1 MTGAHSRIS
10 LGWKLNL
17 RVNVCHF
24 CESWLEARAADLGCH
39 YSWTKGPLR
48 AGLEEAAIRHSTLR
62 LQILKP
68 QNIFICL
75 EKMSAGDHESFLT
88 ASASLCLHTKYKYST
103 MKNIPCIVRIQ
114 ILTGQT
120 QMQQAGNLWSC
131 MNKPVCNI
139 PFSSQVIQSRCAKF
153 FVSKI
158 RYNLV
163 LFRLECRLC
172 LVVNLIYNAV
182 ACIPSHAPS
191 KTWSWL
197 WLTMIW
203 HCRL

>member
-24 CESWLEARAADLGCH
+24 CESWLEARAPDLGCH
-39 YSWTKGPLR
+39 YSWTKGPPS

-114 ILTGQT
+114 ILTSHT
-120 QMQQAGNLWSC
+120 QLQRRSNLWSC

-139 PFSSQVIQSRCAKF
+139 PFSYPGHTKPVCKF

>member
-1 MTGAHSRIS
+1 MFAISAS
-10 LGWKLNL
+10 LGSRRGHQTW
-17 RVNVCHF
+17 
-24 CESWLEARAADLGCH
+24 
-39 YSWTKGPLR
+39 
-48 AGLEEAAIRHSTLR
+48 AAIIPELKGRWELGWRKQPSDTRHWV
-62 LQILKP
+62 QILKP

-75 EKMSAGDHESFLT
+75 EKNVCWRSWIISDSVCITLPA
-88 ASASLCLHTKYKYST
+88 YK
-103 MKNIPCIVRIQ
+103 IQ
-114 ILTGQT
+114 IFNNEKHPLHCQNSNSHCGHT
-120 QMQQAGNLWSC
+120 QMQRRSNLWSC

-139 PFSSQVIQSRCAKF
+139 PFSYPGHTKPVCKF

>member
-1 MTGAHSRIS
+1 MFAISAS
-10 LGWKLNL
+10 LGSRRGHQTW
-17 RVNVCHF
+17 
-24 CESWLEARAADLGCH
+24 
-39 YSWTKGPLR
+39 
-48 AGLEEAAIRHSTLR
+48 AAIIPELKGRREPGWRKQPSDTRHWV
-62 LQILKP
+62 QILKP

-114 ILTGQT
+114 ILAGHT
-120 QMQQAGNLWSC
+120 QMQRRSNLWSC

-139 PFSSQVIQSRCAKF
+139 PFSYPGHTKPVCKF

-182 ACIPSHAPS
+182 ACYLSHASS
-191 KTWSWL
+191 K
-197 WLTMIW
+197 
-203 HCRL
+203 